1 MQTPVRLICSAFF
14 LTLNRCAGSDNVL
27 TLKRADE
34 SPIHD
39 VYESHPLE
47 HGTVDALLL
56 FLDLLRLDLLPPL
69 VVGELA
75 LGVHLLV
82 LMFPHCHL
90 TPDASLDTSWVLD
103 CIRRQDFHEVC
114 QAD

>member
-56 FLDLLRLDLLPPL
+56 FLDILRLDLLPPL

-82 LMFPHCHL
+82 LMLAHRNF
-90 TPDASLDTSWVLD
+90 ASHTRLDFRRVLD
-103 CIRRQDFHEVC
+103 GIRR
-114 QAD
+114 